1 MVWNPLF
8 FEGCCYRLGK
18 EFEVTQNLYDKESL
32 GHSRCN
38 RYRVVS
44 GCGPRR
50 RLILLLVTI
59 DSA

>member
-1 MVWNPLF
+1 MVWNPLS

-18 EFEVTQNLYDKESL
+18 EFEVTENLYDKESL

-44 GCGPRR
+44 GCTPGRA
-50 RLILLLVTI
+50 LIPLLVST